1 MIIPCYSDSSPSF
14 FYEKGYQVFIDN
26 NLEQDPLVKWKSAYT
41 LENKTFIFW
50 KSYTRYIRS
59 TCLKSIFWS
68 IYTVENG
75 YSKDML
81 DIYKDSNGVF
91 FSYLITVY
99 RLYSFNRNW
108 VLIIFFG
115 GKYCLFLP
123 LSSRAES
130 IICRYEKRVIR
141 WQFYF

>member
-59 TCLKSIFWS
+59 PCLKSIFWS

-81 DIYKDSNGVF
+81 DMQGFYLGF
-91 FSYLITVY
+91 FFLSYLITVY
-99 RLYSFNRNW
+99 TLYSFNRNR
-108 VLIIFFG
+108 VLIIFFWENIAYFSHWVPEL
-115 GKYCLFLP
+115 KVLFVDMT
-123 LSSRAES
+123 RG
-130 IICRYEKRVIR
+130 
-141 WQFYF
+141 W

>member
-1 MIIPCYSDSSPSF
+1 MIHRLVF

-81 DIYKDSNGVF
+81 DIYIRILMGFF

-108 VLIIFFG
+108 VLIIFFWENIAYFSQWVPEL
-115 GKYCLFLP
+115 KVLF
-123 LSSRAES
+123 
-130 IICRYEKRVIR
+130 IDVIR
-141 WQFYF
+141 EW

>member
-1 MIIPCYSDSSPSF
+1 MIHRLVF

-81 DIYKDSNGVF
+81 DIYKDSNGF

-108 VLIIFFG
+108 VLIIFFWENIAYFSHWVPEL
-115 GKYCLFLP
+115 KVLFVDM
-123 LSSRAES
+123 R
-130 IICRYEKRVIR
+130 RG
-141 WQFYF
+141 W